1 MWQYA
6 NILPY
11 CDELY
16 FIRAIH
22 SGASFREL
30 YIQMRYVLYS
40 VLQCFVQSPK
50 IHRISQREKY
60 TLKIGEI
67 VIIREIQVKRSKWF
81 VQSVVRRMN
90 RQDSAEG
97 DVVKREDGVA
107 RAFGFNLY
115 QPAGY
120 LGIF

>member
-1 MWQYA
+1 M
-6 NILPY
+6 
-11 CDELY
+11 
-16 FIRAIH
+16 
-22 SGASFREL
+22 
-30 YIQMRYVLYS
+30 
-40 VLQCFVQSPK
+40 QSAAHESTE
-50 IHRISQREKY
+50 IHRFSQREKY

-90 RQDSAEG
+90 RQESAEG

-120 LGIF
+120 SGIF